1 MKDRGGFEI
10 VPGNTGGEASE
21 LELSKVAQA
30 LAFDPY
36 PAEEPIGDFGERRPP
51 CAQWV
56 ETPSARRI
64 RIALAFAQ
72 EHGDLAVIHGG
83 TGVGKTEAARRYA
96 SEGQH
101 VWIAEMSGA
110 ANRLRPC
117 LQAVARA
124 CGMPCPWGGAY
135 EMEREIVEQMRRV
148 RGLLVIDEAQ
158 HLDHPQLEELRMLH
172 DMSGRGLALLGN
184 DRFGSRIKQPEFA
197 ALASRMGARV
207 HLPAARPEDVDALLA
222 ARGIEGAKARQRALL
237 LSAPPGGLR
246 ALARA
251 LERGIL
257 AGGKGAKG
265 RTSARG
271 GAA

>member
-10 VPGNTGGEASE
+10 VPGNAGTEGSAIERREPAESSAFASE
-21 LELSKVAQA
+21 TAGEL
-30 LAFDPY
+30 
-36 PAEEPIGDFGERRPP
+36 IGDSAGRRPP
-51 CAQWV
+51 GRQWV
-56 ETPSARRI
+56 ETPSAQRI
-64 RIALAFAQ
+64 RMALALAQ

-96 SEGQH
+96 SEH
-101 VWIAEMSGA
+101 ENVWIAEMSGA

-124 CGMPCPWGGAY
+124 CGLPYAWGSAY
-135 EMEREIVEQMRRV
+135 AMEREIVEQMRRA

-222 ARGIEGAKARQRALL
+222 ARGIKEAKARQQALRL
-237 LSAPPGGLR
+237 AAPPGGLR

-251 LERGIL
+251 LERRTL
-257 AGGKGAKG
+257 AGGKGTKA
-265 RTSARG
+265 RVSARG

>member
-1 MKDRGGFEI
+1 MKDRSGFEI
-10 VPGNTGGEASE
+10 VPGNAGTEGSATELPESAEASAFALE
-21 LELSKVAQA
+21 TTGELS
-30 LAFDPY
+30 
-36 PAEEPIGDFGERRPP
+36 GDSEGRRPP
-51 CAQWV
+51 RLQWV

-64 RIALAFAQ
+64 HAALLFAQ
-72 EHGDLAVIHGG
+72 AHGDLAVIHGG

-96 SEGQH
+96 SETGN
-101 VWIAEMSGA
+101 VRFAEMSGA

-117 LQAVARA
+117 LQAVASA
-124 CGMPCPWGGAY
+124 CGLPYAWGSAY
-135 EMEREIVEQMRRV
+135 AMEREIVEQMRRV

-197 ALASRMGARV
+197 ALASRMGTRV
-207 HLPAARPEDVDALLA
+207 HLPAARPEDVDALLV
-222 ARGIEGAKARQRALL
+222 ARGIEGARAREQALRL
-237 LSAPPGGLR
+237 AAPPGGLR

-251 LERGIL
+251 LERGAL
-257 AGGKGAKG
+257 AGGKGAKA
-265 RTSARG
+265 RIPARG

>member
-1 MKDRGGFEI
+1 MKDRGGLEI
-10 VPGNTGGEASE
+10 VPGSAGGEGSE
-21 LELSKVAQA
+21 IDPLDTSAFAPDLDAELIGNLEGQ
-30 LAFDPY
+30 
-36 PAEEPIGDFGERRPP
+36 RPP

-56 ETPSARRI
+56 ETPSARQI
-64 RIALAFAQ
+64 RAALSLAQ
-72 EHGDLAVIHGG
+72 ADGDLAIIHGG

-96 SEGQH
+96 SESEN

-124 CGMPCPWGGAY
+124 CGLPCPWGSAY

-222 ARGIEGAKARQRALL
+222 ARGIEGAKAREQALGL
-237 LSAPPGGLR
+237 AAPPGGLR

-251 LERGIL
+251 LERGTLVGSTGPKARIP
-257 AGGKGAKG
+257 
-265 RTSARG
+265 ARG